1 VTTAFSAANHSN
13 RLIFSVTPRNRY
25 GLWGAARRARS
36 RCEWRLGRVGNRR
49 TPVCPVP
56 GDIVG
61 AGEAICIDVQSGKG
75 AAVGSDIESAVGS
88 DPPYVPQAATGNKAL
103 ADPANA

>member
-13 RLIFSVTPRNRY
+13 RLIFSVTPGTVTGCGAQLGARAAGASGGSG
-25 GLWGAARRARS
+25 GLAIGGH
-36 RCEWRLGRVGNRR
+36 RCA
-49 TPVCPVP
+49 PVP